1 MRASMS
7 LKTALFSGTAF
18 VAMALGSAA
27 SAQTAPAGGA
37 DQAAAQ
43 PAEASSTD
51 AERREDIV
59 VTGTRV
65 IRDGYQ
71 APTPLTVLTQD
82 DIENSSPTNNIADF
96 VNQIPSLA
104 GSTRPSNSRLN
115 ISSGQAGINALNL
128 RNFGETRTLILLNG
142 RRSVAS
148 TITAVVDVNTIP
160 QNLVERVEIVTGGAS
175 ASYGSD
181 AVAGVVNFILDN
193 EFQGLKIDGD
203 TGITSR
209 GDGFNY
215 SFSAG
220 GGISFA
226 DGRGHLTISGE
237 IVHHDGIFD
246 VADRDWNQTG
256 FVRIQDPTWTAASTN
271 PQFITTLLQVGAAN
285 STPGGLI
292 TNSAG
297 GVANRLRGLYFVGG
311 GQVRQ

>member
-1 MRASMS
+1 M
-7 LKTALFSGTAF
+7 
-18 VAMALGSAA
+18 
-27 SAQTAPAGGA
+27 
-37 DQAAAQ
+37 
-43 PAEASSTD
+43 
-51 AERREDIV
+51 
-59 VTGTRV
+59 
-65 IRDGYQ
+65 RDGYQ
-71 APTPLTVLTQD
+71 APTPLTVLTQEE
-82 DIENSSPTNNIADF
+82 IQNSSPTNNIADF
-96 VNQIPSLA
+96 VNQLPSLA

-148 TITAVVDVNTIP
+148 TITGVVDVNTIP
-160 QNLVERVEIVTGGAS
+160 QMLVERVEIVTGGAS

-193 EFQGLKIDGD
+193 DFEGLRIEAD

-215 SFSAG
+215 SLSAAG
-220 GGISFA
+220 GMSFA
-226 DGRGHLTISGE
+226 GGRGHVMVSGE
-237 IVHHDGIFD
+237 IAHRDGIFD
-246 VADRDWNQTG
+246 TNDRDWNHTG
-256 FVRIQDPTWTAASTN
+256 FVRIQDPAWTFASTN

-297 GVANRLRGLYFVGG
+297 GVANRLRGLYFGSG
-311 GQVRQ
+311 GQVLQYQFGALTFPLADRAPPRRP